1 MSKESTNNSGSLT
14 EESYAAHKKVFQT
27 ICKYGLVIV
36 AVRLI
41 SNLYIG
47 NGWIPV
53 IADLITGMSLFVGLL
68 LSNRLKDYTILTWP
82 FIILTQISSFFL
94 WFGMGGLQ
102 GPAIA
107 FNLTIL
113 FLYLL
118 LDYRKRYIPIGIF
131 VVATTLM
138 AITLEYFF
146 PEWVVH
152 YKSTF
157 TQSVDTGVV
166 FICMII
172 TVTLVSRLI
181 VKQYDAEKAI
191 AIEKTAA
198 LEDLQEKESIQ
209 KQLQSS
215 LEALQTQSFL
225 GQVKQEGMQKLLALL
240 IETMHSHYGFVVQI
254 KPNGSEETTPALE
267 VIAVRD
273 NQKKLDE
280 APLLQTGYWKGN
292 DGLHH
297 LQDLAITMARHKT
310 AQRFPIVPA
319 QAPNTTVLVCFPILY
334 NNVLIG
340 LIGIANK
347 EGYSDTLI
355 EHAAPFLP
363 ICGNMLHHIY
373 LQRQQTAYETAL
385 KEAKDIAEQ
394 AVAAKDQLF
403 TNISHELRTPL
414 SLVVGPISALL
425 QNAEQNGIS
434 EEAQESLDMVLRNS
448 KNMLQ
453 YINDIMDLA
462 KLNSSTLELHKRNNH
477 LYTFIQSIYQ
487 AFEIQKKYNEVD
499 YQLVYNANRELVVQ
513 FDSKKME
520 KILNNLLSN
529 AFKYTPDGGTV
540 TLTVEEEE
548 EYLYVEVKD
557 TGVGIAA
564 DELPHIFERFYQSK
578 NAQQISAKGTGIGLA
593 LAQELALLHGFQLEI
608 ESVVNEGTRLFFRI
622 SKQDMVVEQVQVV
635 TPASSIGTAELSEK
649 DSNKPSILV
658 VEDNHDMASFVKLV
672 LQNDY
677 NIDLAANG
685 AIGWKTL
692 QEQEQQ
698 YDLVITDLMMPE
710 MDGFELLRHI
720 KSSTW
725 GAMLPVIVLTARA
738 DSQSKLE
745 ALTIGIDEYLTK
757 PFSVEELTIHVKN
770 LIQNAAIRQ
779 QTAAEAIPEDIEA
792 EMVEAADTETRIPST
807 EDVGMTAAQREK
819 IEEAQRVV
827 LEQLDNTEFS
837 VDDLA
842 RALITSKRQL
852 YRFMQLHTGL
862 TPLKFINEIR
872 LQEARRMLEQG
883 LCSTVKE
890 VSYSIGFMSTRHF
903 SKTYSNRFGKKPS
916 EYLR

>member
-1 MSKESTNNSGSLT
+1 MSNESTINSSSLT
-14 EESYAAHKKVFQT
+14 EKSYAAHKNVFQT
-27 ICKYGLVIV
+27 ICKYGLVVV
-36 AVRLI
+36 AIRLI
-41 SNLYIG
+41 SNLWIG
-47 NGWIPV
+47 NSWLPV
-53 IADLITGMSLFVGLL
+53 IADLITGIVVFIGWL
-68 LSNRLKDYTILTWP
+68 LSERLKDYTILTWP

-94 WFGMGGLQ
+94 WFGMGGLA

-118 LDYRKRYIPIGIF
+118 LDHRKRYVPIGLC

-138 AITLEYFF
+138 TIALEYFF

-152 YKSTF
+152 YNNAF
-157 TQSVDTGVV
+157 IQSIDTGVV

-181 VKQYDAEKAI
+181 VKRYDAEKAI

-198 LEDLQEKESIQ
+198 LEDLQEKDAIQ
-209 KQLQSS
+209 KQLQSK

-225 GQVKQEGMQKLLALL
+225 GQVQQEGIQKLLALL
-240 IETMHSHYGFVVQI
+240 IETTYSQYGFVVQI
-254 KPNGSEETTPALE
+254 KSKESAQELE
-267 VIAVRD
+267 VLAVRD
-273 NQKKLDE
+273 GQQKLEE
-280 APLLQTGYWKGN
+280 APLLQAGYWKGN
-292 DGLHH
+292 NGLHH
-297 LQDLAITMARHKT
+297 LQDLVTAITSDKT

-319 QAPNTTVLVCFPILY
+319 QAQDLTVLVCFPILY
-334 NNVLIG
+334 NNETIG

-355 EHAAPFLP
+355 ERATPFLP

-373 LQRQQTAYETAL
+373 LQRQQTAYEMAL
-385 KEAKDIAEQ
+385 KESKDIAEQ
-394 AVAAKDQLF
+394 AVTAKNQLF

-425 QNAEQNGIS
+425 QNAAQNGIAQ
-434 EEAQESLDMVLRNS
+434 EAQESLDMVLRNS

-462 KLNSSTLELHKRNNH
+462 KLNSSTLELHKRDNH

-487 AFEIQKKYNEVD
+487 AFEIQKKYRQVD

-513 FDSKKME
+513 FDPKKME

-529 AFKYTPDGGTV
+529 AFKYTPDGGAI
-540 TLTVEEEE
+540 TLRVEEEE

-564 DELPHIFERFYQSK
+564 DELPYIFERFYQSK

-593 LAQELALLHGFQLEI
+593 LAQELAQLQGFQIEI
-608 ESVVNEGTRLFFRI
+608 ESIVNQGTRLFFRM
-622 SKQDMVVEQVQVV
+622 SKNDMVVEQVQLA
-635 TPASSIGTAELSEK
+635 ASTSTIGQAELSEK

-685 AIGWKTL
+685 AIGWQTL
-692 QEQEQQ
+692 QEQESQ

-725 GAMLPVIVLTARA
+725 GSTLPVVVLTARA

-779 QTAAEAIPEDIEA
+779 QVAQQTETTPEVEVEAEAIEDA
-792 EMVEAADTETRIPST
+792 NNATRIPST
-807 EDVGMTAAQREK
+807 QDARMTALQREK

-883 LCSTVKE
+883 MCSTVKE

>member
-1 MSKESTNNSGSLT
+1 
-14 EESYAAHKKVFQT
+14 
-27 ICKYGLVIV
+27 LV
-36 AVRLI
+36 
-41 SNLYIG
+41 
-47 NGWIPV
+47 
-53 IADLITGMSLFVGLL
+53 
-68 LSNRLKDYTILTWP
+68 
-82 FIILTQISSFFL
+82 
-94 WFGMGGLQ
+94 
-102 GPAIA
+102 
-107 FNLTIL
+107 
-113 FLYLL
+113 
-118 LDYRKRYIPIGIF
+118 
-131 VVATTLM
+131 
-138 AITLEYFF
+138 
-146 PEWVVH
+146 
-152 YKSTF
+152 
-157 TQSVDTGVV
+157 
-166 FICMII
+166 
-172 TVTLVSRLI
+172 
-181 VKQYDAEKAI
+181 
-191 AIEKTAA
+191 
-198 LEDLQEKESIQ
+198 
-209 KQLQSS
+209 
-215 LEALQTQSFL
+215 
-225 GQVKQEGMQKLLALL
+225 
-240 IETMHSHYGFVVQI
+240 
-254 KPNGSEETTPALE
+254 
-267 VIAVRD
+267 
-273 NQKKLDE
+273 
-280 APLLQTGYWKGN
+280 
-292 DGLHH
+292 
-297 LQDLAITMARHKT
+297 
-310 AQRFPIVPA
+310 
-319 QAPNTTVLVCFPILY
+319 
-334 NNVLIG
+334 
-340 LIGIANK
+340 GIANK
-347 EGYSDTLI
+347 EGYTDTLI
-355 EHAAPFLP
+355 DYATPFLP

-385 KEAKDIAEQ
+385 KESKDIAEQ
-394 AVAAKDQLF
+394 AVTAKNQLF

-434 EEAQESLDMVLRNS
+434 QEAQESLDMVLRNS

-477 LYTFIQSIYQ
+477 FYTFIQSIYQ
-487 AFEIQKKYNEVD
+487 AFEIQKKYSQVD
-499 YQLVYNANRELVVQ
+499 YQLVYNANRELVVE

-529 AFKYTPDGGTV
+529 AFKYTPDGGAI

-593 LAQELALLHGFQLEI
+593 LAQELAQLQGFQLEI
-608 ESVVNEGTRLFFRI
+608 ESVVNEGSRLFFRM
-622 SKQDMVVEQVQVV
+622 SKKDMVVEQVQVA
-635 TPASSIGTAELSEK
+635 TPTSSTIGTAELSQK
-649 DSNKPSILV
+649 DNNKPSILV

-692 QEQEQQ
+692 QEQESQ

-725 GAMLPVIVLTARA
+725 GATLPVIVLTARA
-738 DSQSKLE
+738 DTKSKLE

-779 QTAAEAIPEDIEA
+779 QAAQEIVTEAATEDVEA
-792 EMVEAADTETRIPST
+792 ELVEEDNTATRIPST
-807 EDVGMTAAQREK
+807 EDARMTAAQREK